1 MTWDSS
7 QAISRGRRPL
17 QVAAHASLS
26 APAILLA
33 LSAVASLAYLF
44 AFLRPATEW
53 LDGFLPIDPA
63 DANPA
68 VAILSGIGLAALTIG
83 LLRGK
88 SVAWWLAIATL
99 SVSLLGQA
107 RALSHPLVV
116 IVIGGLLAVLVADR
130 RRYIVESAVGW
141 RGITVGLL
149 MVGGLI
155 VGLETSL
162 IVATTGGWPQP
173 LAAFSDVTAAI
184 GNAFGMSDATANR
197 VLQQSSR
204 DALLGFLLLAA
215 RLPIVL
221 AAMGVL
227 SRVAE
232 PPADPTTRARARA
245 IADKY
250 GCGALLPFQLGEDK
264 LVFSPP
270 DADGVVV
277 YGLAGRTAIVLGD
290 VIGCPEAEPL
300 VFERFLAQCRRL
312 DREPVIYQASSAGR
326 ATFVGAGFRMFK
338 VGEEAIVDL
347 ATFDTTGNRRANLR
361 HTITRCR
368 KDGVTFRWFAHGIPA
383 EESGL
388 LDQLQAIDTT
398 WRKTAGP
405 EMGFTIS
412 HFDRASMAWQPV
424 SVALDESG
432 TALGFTSYRKTGVDG
447 GWVLDLMRRDPSGP
461 PGVVEACI
469 AEAALA
475 MRDAGAKTLS
485 LGLAPLAGLDGVN
498 GPWEERLLAH
508 GGRLVHRWYDVN
520 GLARFKNKFDP
531 YWIPRYGAIRRRRG
545 LAGFIIGLLRV
556 HLADAIHFPGRRRAA
571 RRAVAA

>member
-1 MTWDSS
+1 
-7 QAISRGRRPL
+7 
-17 QVAAHASLS
+17 
-26 APAILLA
+26 
-33 LSAVASLAYLF
+33 
-44 AFLRPATEW
+44 
-53 LDGFLPIDPA
+53 
-63 DANPA
+63 
-68 VAILSGIGLAALTIG
+68 
-83 LLRGK
+83 
-88 SVAWWLAIATL
+88 
-99 SVSLLGQA
+99 
-107 RALSHPLVV
+107 
-116 IVIGGLLAVLVADR
+116 
-130 RRYIVESAVGW
+130 
-141 RGITVGLL
+141 

-155 VGLETSL
+155 AGLETSL

-173 LAAFSDVTAAI
+173 LAAFSDLTAAI

-270 DADGVVV
+270 DADGLVV
-277 YGLAGRTAIVLGD
+277 YGMAGRTVVVLGD
-290 VIGCPEAEPL
+290 LIGRPEASPQ
-300 VFERFLAQCRRL
+300 VFERFLSHCRRL
-312 DREPVIYQASSAGR
+312 DRVPVIYQASSAGR

-347 ATFDTTGNRRANLR
+347 TTFDTTGNRRANLR

-383 EESGL
+383 EESAL
-388 LDQLQAIDTT
+388 LDQLEAIDNT

-405 EMGFTIS
+405 AMGFTIS

-424 SVALDESG
+424 SVAIGQVGYGAGFHHVPEDG
-432 TALGFTSYRKTGVDG
+432 RGRWLGS
-447 GWVLDLMRRDPSGP
+447 
-461 PGVVEACI
+461 
-469 AEAALA
+469 
-475 MRDAGAKTLS
+475 
-485 LGLAPLAGLDGVN
+485 GLDAPRPGRTARRGRSLYRRG
-498 GPWEERLLAH
+498 GPRHARRRSQDALTGPRSAGRSRWRQRPV
-508 GGRLVHRWYDVN
+508 GGAAVGQWRS
-520 GLARFKNKFDP
+520 
-531 YWIPRYGAIRRRRG
+531 YGAS
-545 LAGFIIGLLRV
+545 LV
-556 HLADAIHFPGRRRAA
+556 
-571 RRAVAA
+571 

>member
-1 MTWDSS
+1 MTWNSS
-7 QAISRGRRPL
+7 HAISRGRRPL
-17 QVAAHASLS
+17 QIAAHASLS

-44 AFLRPATEW
+44 AFLQPVSEW

-68 VAILSGIGLAALTIG
+68 VAVLSAIGLAALTIG

-116 IVIGGLLAVLVADR
+116 IVIGGMLAVLLADR
-130 RRYIVESAVGW
+130 RRYVVESAAGW
-141 RGITVGLL
+141 RRVTVGLL

-162 IVATTGGWPQP
+162 IIAATGGWPQP
-173 LAAFSDVTAAI
+173 LTAFSDITAAI
-184 GNAFGMSDATANR
+184 GNAFGMSDATASR

-204 DALLGFLLLAA
+204 DALLGFLLLAS

-245 IADKY
+245 ITDKY

-270 DADGVVV
+270 DADGLVV
-277 YGLAGRTAIVLGD
+277 YGMAGRTVVVLGD
-290 VIGCPEAEPL
+290 LIGSPEASPQ
-300 VFERFLAQCRRL
+300 VFERFLTHCRRL
-312 DREPVIYQASSAGR
+312 DRVPVVYQASSAGR
-326 ATFVGAGFRMFK
+326 ATFVEAGFRMFK

-347 ATFDTTGNRRANLR
+347 TTFDTTGCRRANLR

-368 KDGVTFRWFAHGIPA
+368 KDGVTFRWFAHGVPA
-383 EESGL
+383 EESAL
-388 LDQLQAIDTT
+388 LDQLEAIDNT

-405 EMGFTIS
+405 AMGFTIS

-424 SVALDESG
+424 SVAMGGLG
-432 TALGFTSYRKTGVDG
+432 AALGFTTYRKTGVDG

-475 MRDAGAKTLS
+475 MRAAGAKTLS
-485 LGLAPLAGLDGVN
+485 LGLAPLAGLDGAN
-498 GPWEERLLAH
+498 GPWEERFLAN
-508 GGRLVHRWYDVN
+508 GGRMVHRWYDVN

-531 YWIPRYGAIRRRRG
+531 YWIPRYGAIRRRRD
-545 LAGFIIGLLRV
+545 LIGFIIGLLRV
-556 HLADAIHFPGRRRAA
+556 HLAGAIHLPGRRRAV
-571 RRAVAA
+571 RPAVAA

>member
-1 MTWDSS
+1 MTWNSS
-7 QAISRGRRPL
+7 HAISRGRRPL
-17 QVAAHASLS
+17 QIAAHASLS

-44 AFLRPATEW
+44 AFLQPVSEW

-68 VAILSGIGLAALTIG
+68 VAVLSAIGLAALTIG

-116 IVIGGLLAVLVADR
+116 IVIGGMLAVLLADR
-130 RRYIVESAVGW
+130 RRYVVESAAGW
-141 RGITVGLL
+141 RRVTVGLL

-162 IVATTGGWPQP
+162 IIAATGGWPQP
-173 LAAFSDVTAAI
+173 LTAFSDITAAI
-184 GNAFGMSDATANR
+184 GNAFGMSDATASR

-204 DALLGFLLLAA
+204 DALLGFLLLAS

-245 IADKY
+245 ITDKY

-270 DADGVVV
+270 DADGLVV
-277 YGLAGRTAIVLGD
+277 YGMAGRTVVVLGD
-290 VIGCPEAEPL
+290 LIGSPEASPQ
-300 VFERFLAQCRRL
+300 VFERFLTHCRRL
-312 DREPVIYQASSAGR
+312 DRVPVVYQASSAGR
-326 ATFVGAGFRMFK
+326 ATFVEAGFRMFK

-347 ATFDTTGNRRANLR
+347 TTFDTTGCRRANLR

-368 KDGVTFRWFAHGIPA
+368 KEGVTFRWFAHGVPA
-383 EESGL
+383 EESAL
-388 LDQLQAIDTT
+388 LDQLEAIDNT

-405 EMGFTIS
+405 AMGFTIS

-424 SVALDESG
+424 SVAMGGLG
-432 TALGFTSYRKTGVDG
+432 AALGFTTYRKTGVDG

-475 MRDAGAKTLS
+475 MRAAGAKTLS
-485 LGLAPLAGLDGVN
+485 LGLAPLAGLDGAN
-498 GPWEERLLAH
+498 GPWEERFLAN
-508 GGRLVHRWYDVN
+508 GGRMVHRWYDVN

-531 YWIPRYGAIRRRRG
+531 YWIPRYGAIRRRRD
-545 LAGFIIGLLRV
+545 LIGFIIGLLRV
-556 HLADAIHFPGRRRAA
+556 HLAGAIHLPGRRRAV
-571 RRAVAA
+571 RPAVAA